1 MYTGYSPN
9 NASAWGF
16 IALKWGP
23 STPEIIEESNEKILK
38 LITHLK
44 LVLIKLEI
52 KCNHPN
58 YNLVNNINSIATSEL
73 IRTKYTDGLYYNF
86 LIEYVPFGIIVCQSH
101 EINVKCGLEPLILKQ
116 LIPINS
122 ILILHINN
130 SLCQLL
136 IL

>member
-1 MYTGYSPN
+1 MQP
-9 NASAWGF
+9 
-16 IALKWGP
+16 
-23 STPEIIEESNEKILK
+23 PELQFSKQYK
-38 LITHLK
+38 QY
-44 LVLIKLEI
+44 
-52 KCNHPN
+52 CN
-58 YNLVNNINSIATSEL
+58 
-73 IRTKYTDGLYYNF
+73 IRTKYTGGLYYNF

-101 EINVKCGLEPLILKQ
+101 EINVKCGLEPLILKR